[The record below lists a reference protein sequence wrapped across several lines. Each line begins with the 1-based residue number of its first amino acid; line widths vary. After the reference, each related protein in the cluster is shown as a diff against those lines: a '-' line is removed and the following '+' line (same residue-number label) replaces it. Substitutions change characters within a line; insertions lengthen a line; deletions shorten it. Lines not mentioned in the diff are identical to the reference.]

1 MTSKIKETEGK
12 GYPVLKYYDGTVVL
26 FTAPDKGTVVHSK
39 DELDPMGSYSED
51 WDEDRFEYFTHELIL
66 SN

>member
-1 MTSKIKETEGK
+1 MVSEIKKNNIT

-26 FTAPDKGTVVHSK
+26 FTTPGKGTVVYAT
-39 DELDPMGSYSED
+39 DDLDPIGKYDEN
-51 WDEDRFEYFTHELIL
+51 WDEDRFEYFTHEIIL